1 MAGDMKTS
9 DSARRDFLRLGTMGL
24 AASAVSAIPALAAP
38 PQPGAATPVG
48 AHPAAGAATH
58 RATPA
63 TFDVRAFGAKGDG
76 KAVDSPAINK
86 AIEAAAAVG
95 GGTVVFPAGSYISF
109 SIRLKSKVDLY
120 LSQGSAIIAADSPK
134 PGETTGYMGGTYDAA
149 EPKTDWDPYQD
160 YGHNHWHNSLI
171 WGESIS
177 DISITGPG
185 LIWGRGLSFG
195 AGPGRAPGPPRDGFG
210 PGRPGGA
217 SAPGAGGVAV
227 APGAAAV
234 TGGAGAAGGAGG
246 PGTPGAARPGG
257 AGGPGGVGGFN
268 RGRGNYPMYQA
279 EQAGVGNK
287 SISLKNCRNVIL
299 SDFSILKGGHF
310 GILVTGV
317 DNLTIDNLKI
327 DTDRDGM
334 DIDCCKNVR
343 VSNCT
348 VNSPWDDAIVPKSS
362 FALGYNRSCDNMNIT
377 NCFVSGCYQLGTV
390 LDGTWKKFTT
400 EADHKV
406 GGTGRIKLGTE
417 SNGGFRN
424 LSISNCVFEGCQG
437 LALETVDGALLED
450 IAITNITMRDIISC
464 PIYLRLGARLRG
476 PKGTGDQSTVV
487 GTLQRVLISGINC
500 YNSAAKFGSN
510 ITGIPGFNVKD
521 LKISDIYVQHAG
533 GGTVADAKIE
543 VPEKENAYPEP
554 GMLGTLPAHGFYF
567 RHVERLEMSHVEVQP
582 AAADARPAIYTDDV
596 HRADFFAI
604 TAPSSPPAFSF
615 NKSSDIRVLWSRA
628 GADTTIA

>member
-1 MAGDMKTS
+1 MAGDMKTF
-9 DSARRDFLRLGTMGL
+9 DSARRDLLRLSSMGL
-24 AASAVSAIPALAAP
+24 AASAVYAIPALAAP
-38 PQPGAATPVG
+38 KKAA
-48 AHPAAGAATH
+48 APALS
-58 RATPA
+58 PLM
-63 TFDVRAFGAKGDG
+63 FDVRTFGATGDG
-76 KAVDSPAINK
+76 KTVDSPAINA
-86 AIEAAAAVG
+86 AIEAAAAAG

-149 EPKTDWDPYQD
+149 EPKTAYDAYQD
-160 YGHNHWHNSLI
+160 YGHNHWHNSLM
-171 WGESIS
+171 WGEGIS

-195 AGPGRAPGPPRDGFG
+195 SGPGRAPGPPRDGFG
-210 PGRPGGA
+210 PERPA
-217 SAPGAGGVAV
+217 GAGA
-227 APGAAAV
+227 AGA
-234 TGGAGAAGGAGG
+234 AGAAGGAGRTG
-246 PGTPGAARPGG
+246 GAAAGAGAAGATGAAGAAARP
-257 AGGPGGVGGFN
+257 AGFTP
-268 RGRGNYPMYQA
+268 RSRGNYPMYQA

-287 SISLKNCRNVIL
+287 AIALKNCRNIVL
-299 SDFSILKGGHF
+299 RDFSILKGGHF

-348 VNSPWDDAIVPKSS
+348 VNSPWDDAIVPKAS
-362 FALGYNRSCDNMNIT
+362 FALGYNRSCENFNIT

-390 LDGTWKKFTT
+390 LDGTWKKF
-400 EADHKV
+400 EAPGKV

-417 SNGGFRN
+417 SNGGFKN
-424 LSISNCVFEGCQG
+424 FSISNCVFEGCQG

-450 IAITNITMRDIISC
+450 ITVTNITMRDIISC
-464 PIYLRLGARLRG
+464 PIFLRLGSRLRG

-500 YNSAAKFGSN
+500 FNSASKFGSN

-521 LKISDIYVQHAG
+521 VKISDVFVQHVG
-533 GGTVADAKIE
+533 GGTAEDAKIV

-567 RHVERLEMSHVEVQP
+567 RHVNRLEMSHVEVQP
-582 AAADARPAIYTDDV
+582 AAPDARPCIVTDDV

-604 TAPSSPPAFSF
+604 TAPSTPPAFSF
-615 NKSSDIRVLWSRA
+615 NKSTDIRVLMSRA
-628 GADTTIA
+628 APDSTIA

>member
-1 MAGDMKTS
+1 MKNF
-9 DSARRDFLRLGTMGL
+9 DSARRDLLRLSSMGL
-24 AASAVSAIPALAAP
+24 AASAVSAIPALGAAKKAAAP
-38 PQPGAATPVG
+38 PMSPMQ
-48 AHPAAGAATH
+48 
-58 RATPA
+58 
-63 TFDVRAFGAKGDG
+63 FDVRAFGATGDG
-76 KAVDSPAINK
+76 KTVDSPAINQ
-86 AIEAAAAVG
+86 AIEAAAAAG

-120 LSQGSAIIAADSPK
+120 LSQGSAIVAADSPK

-149 EPKTDWDPYQD
+149 EPKTAWDAYQD
-160 YGHNHWHNSLI
+160 YGHNHWHNSLL
-171 WGESIS
+171 WGEGIS

-195 AGPGRAPGPPRDGFG
+195 AGPGRPPAGAGASGAGFG
-210 PGRPGGA
+210 PGRP
-217 SAPGAGGVAV
+217 
-227 APGAAAV
+227 
-234 TGGAGAAGGAGG
+234 AGAAGPGGGVYGGTAAAAPAGAAGA
-246 PGTPGAARPGG
+246 AARPGG
-257 AGGPGGVGGFN
+257 AGGAGAAGGGGGFGGGA
-268 RGRGNYPMYQA
+268 RPGRGNYPQFQA
-279 EQAGVGNK
+279 EQPGVANK
-287 SISLKNCRNVIL
+287 TIGLKNCRNVTL
-299 SDFSILKGGHF
+299 RDFSLLKGGHF

-362 FALGYNRSCDNMNIT
+362 FALGYNRSCENFAIT

-390 LDGTWKKFTT
+390 LDGTWKKFTM
-400 EADHKV
+400 EADRKV

-417 SNGGFRN
+417 SNGGFKN
-424 LSISNCVFEGCQG
+424 FSISNCVFEGCQG

-450 IAITNITMRDIISC
+450 ISVTNITMRNIISC
-464 PIYLRLGARLRG
+464 PIFLRLGARLRG

-521 LKISDIYVQHAG
+521 VKISDVFVQHAG
-533 GGTVADAKIE
+533 GGTAEQAKIV
-543 VPEKENAYPEP
+543 VPEYEDKYPEP
-554 GMLGTLPAHGFYF
+554 GMLGTLPAHGFYL
-567 RHVERLEMSHVEVQP
+567 RHVDRIEMSHVEVQP
-582 AAADARPAIYTDDV
+582 MTPDARPCIYTDDV

-604 TAPSSPPAFSF
+604 TAPSEPPAFSF
-615 NKSSDIRVLWSRA
+615 NKSTDLRVLWSRA
-628 GADTTIA
+628 APDTTIA